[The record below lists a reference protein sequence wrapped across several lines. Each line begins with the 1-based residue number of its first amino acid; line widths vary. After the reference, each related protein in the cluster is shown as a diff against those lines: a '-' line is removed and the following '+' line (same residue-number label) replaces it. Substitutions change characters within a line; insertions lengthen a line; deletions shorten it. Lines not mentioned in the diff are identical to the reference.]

1 MHLSRAALSTTY
13 WVTGKMVTALALTL
27 GHNSSAVLIQGDRVI
42 CGYEQERF
50 SAVKSDSSFPEDAIN
65 EINKRF
71 PLPADTYICV
81 GHWFLD
87 HNLPKP
93 NKYWDPAFLRQ
104 MMPECE
110 VFSLDQE
117 FSHHDSHLEAAIV
130 FAGHDF
136 ANKYTAFIVDGFGSS
151 GECMSVYEV
160 NGISYRLLKRWF
172 GFEKSLGMLYQ
183 YATAFLGMKM
193 HNHEYKMLAYEVH
206 LHALNYNVAH
216 LNQLISVDAE
226 HWVKNMFMGTIRA
239 ATDGLI
245 SLTALPSIQADIDE
259 RLHGVLYEMGAGG
272 ASLHD
277 KRCIVSYYVQNL
289 VETIMVTMF
298 HNFEP
303 ENLLLAGGLFYNVKL
318 NNVLAKLT
326 PGKTC
331 ILPLAGDQGC
341 GLGVYN
347 RYFGDLEWPE
357 HLFWGHRD
365 LDFFCDD
372 PQMLSFHDMDEAMSS
387 IVDELNSV
395 GFVNIVRG
403 AMEFGPRALCNTTTL
418 AVPEP
423 EVGAIINR
431 INDRTNE
438 MPFALVMSQEQ
449 AEDLFVDVDRIHKS
463 LGYMICTRDFKPGKA
478 EALLG
483 GAHYYPDLGVYT
495 CRPQITEDP
504 HILALVQLFGPLIN
518 TSYNYHGVPIVLGEA
533 QIKHTHSMQRST
545 APDVAFK
552 TFIIRN

>member
-1 MHLSRAALSTTY
+1 MT
-13 WVTGKMVTALALTL
+13 TALALTL
-27 GHNSSAVLIQGDRVI
+27 GHNSSAVLIQDGRVI

-50 SAVKSDSSFPEDAIN
+50 STVKSDSHFPKDAIN

-71 PLPADTYICV
+71 PLPADTAVCV

-87 HNLPKP
+87 HNLPEP
-93 NKYWDPAFLRQ
+93 NKYWDPDFLRQ

-110 VFSLDQE
+110 IFSLDRE
-117 FSHHDSHLEAAIV
+117 FSHHDSHLEAAMV
-130 FAGHDF
+130 FAGDDF
-136 ANKYTAFIVDGFGSS
+136 TDSYTAFIVDGFGSS
-151 GECMSVYEV
+151 GECMSIYEV
-160 NGISYRLLKRWF
+160 KGKSYRLLKRWF
-172 GFEKSLGMLYQ
+172 GFEKSLGMIYQ

-206 LHALNYNVAH
+206 LHALNYDVNY
-216 LNQLISVDAE
+216 LNTLIREDADRWLK
-226 HWVKNMFMGTIRA
+226 HMFKGTINA

-245 SLTALPSIQADIDE
+245 SLTALPSIQADIDS
-259 RLHGVLYEMGAGG
+259 RLHDVLLEMDAGG
-272 ASLHD
+272 AGIHD
-277 KRCIVSYYVQNL
+277 KRCIISYYVQHL
-289 VETIMVTMF
+289 VEQIMVTMF

-347 RYFGDLEWPE
+347 RYFGDLIWPD
-357 HLFWGHRD
+357 HLYWGHRD
-365 LDFFCDD
+365 LDFACDD
-372 PQMLSFHDMDEAMSS
+372 PSMVSFDTMEDAMFDIDKELST
-387 IVDELNSV
+387 V

-418 AVPEP
+418 ATPFSS
-423 EVGAIINR
+423 VGATINR

-438 MPFALVMSQEQ
+438 MPFALVMSKEQ
-449 AEDLFVDVDRIHKS
+449 ADDLFVDVDHIHKS

-478 EALLG
+478 EELLG
-483 GAHYYPDLGVYT
+483 GAHYYPDLAVYT

-504 HILALVQLFGPLIN
+504 YILGLLKVHGPLIN

-533 QIKHTHSMQRST
+533 QIKHTHSMQQST